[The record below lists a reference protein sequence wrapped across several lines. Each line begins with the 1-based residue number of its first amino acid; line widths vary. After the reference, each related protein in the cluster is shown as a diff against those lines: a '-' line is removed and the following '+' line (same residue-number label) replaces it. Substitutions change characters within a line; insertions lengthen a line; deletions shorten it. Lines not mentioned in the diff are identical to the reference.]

1 MDAEQKRL
9 GQRLG
14 IANQGSRTEG
24 SGERKGTRLSGI
36 GAYLADIW
44 ELTWLPLAL
53 ASVAAGV
60 TWTVWNFTTVPCT
73 PELAD
78 AAKCS
83 LSSWAKFISLDLL
96 NKMFTHG
103 AIAGGTG
110 GVWNYVM
117 LRRERQRADEAERRL
132 EEERQR
138 AAEERQQ
145 AAEERQRAAEE
156 RQQAAEERQRAAE
169 ERQRY
174 IEQIEAL
181 TERLVNSVSE
191 QGSSE

>member
-1 MDAEQKRL
+1 MDAEQKRM

-14 IANQGSRTEG
+14 IANRLTRAEG
-24 SGERKGTRLSGI
+24 SGERKGARLSGI

-53 ASVAAGV
+53 AFVAAGV

-117 LRRERQRADEAERRL
+117 LRRERQRADEAERRAEMAERRL
-132 EEERQR
+132 EEERQQAAEER
-138 AAEERQQ
+138 QQAAEERQQ
-145 AAEERQRAAEE
+145 AAEERQRHL
-156 RQQAAEERQRAAE
+156 
-169 ERQRY
+169 
-174 IEQIEAL
+174 EQIEAL